1 MVKYQVIILMF
12 NLFPYPIKSYFT
24 GFFFLQVGWSIS
36 SSAGSVR
43 RDLVFA
49 NTTLRFSD
57 GVTMKNIK
65 INVTA
70 DSYPE
75 LDQVYELELVSADNG
90 AEIDMGRKKINFTV
104 RLVH

>member
-1 MVKYQVIILMF
+1 M
-12 NLFPYPIKSYFT
+12 
-24 GFFFLQVGWSIS
+24 
-36 SSAGSVR
+36 
-43 RDLVFA
+43 FA
-49 NTTLRFSD
+49 NTTLKFSD
-57 GVTMKNIK
+57 RETMKNIE

-70 DSYPE
+70 DNYPE